1 MAEITPQEKYD
12 LGSKYKKAGIITAI
26 IGAITIAVGGG
37 LWFHGRQLQM
47 QAIAE
52 AYAHGHGELTLT
64 HHQPIPVQPLGGK
77 ADAKAGSKV
86 K

>member
-12 LGSKYKKAGIITAI
+12 LGTKYKKAGIITAI
-26 IGAITIAVGGG
+26 IGALVVAVGGG
-37 LWFHGRQLQM
+37 LWFHGRTLQM

-52 AYAHGHGELTLT
+52 AYAHGHGTLTLT
-64 HHQPIPVQPLGGK
+64 HHAQPQPLGGK
-77 ADAKAGSKV
+77 ADGTGGSKV